1 MHHLVGTSPSEK
13 HGLCVSVIRNMFV
26 FSKLDCNDV
35 WMVVSCMFDV
45 WLLISIH
52 ISVCPKRLPHLLGIV
67 AMAGAQ
73 YDHPLAEEVDG

>member
-13 HGLCVSVIRNMFV
+13 HGLCVSEIRNMFV

-45 WLLISIH
+45 WLLISIN
-52 ISVCPKRLPHLLGIV
+52 ISVYPKRLPDLLGIV
-67 AMAGAQ
+67 AMTGAQ